1 MWLQDTGILIRLR
14 DSELK
19 APYKIPLPNVKPN
32 ESQLTIFQLA
42 TIFIF
47 ATTGI
52 VLSVF
57 IFLSELIIGRKITSK
72 SNREGERQR
81 TTDKPR
87 HIFIERNKKEKTR
100 GKQEGKDK
108 KKTEESDV
116 IRISGKVEIITPH
129 AGKNKRRQ
137 GMERG
142 RLGNEEI

>member
-72 SNREGERQR
+72 SSRPKSAREGERQR

-87 HIFIERNKKEKTR
+87 HIFIERNKKGKTR

-129 AGKNKRRQ
+129 A
-137 GMERG
+137 
-142 RLGNEEI
+142 

>member
-19 APYKIPLPNVKPN
+19 APYKIPLPNVKPK

-57 IFLSELIIGRKITSK
+57 IFLSELVIGRKITSK

-81 TTDKPR
+81 TTDKQI
-87 HIFIERNKKEKTR
+87 HIFIERNGKEKKR

-129 AGKNKRRQ
+129 AGD
-137 GMERG
+137 M
-142 RLGNEEI
+142 

>member
-57 IFLSELIIGRKITSK
+57 IFLSELVIGRKITSK

-81 TTDKPR
+81 TTDKQI
-87 HIFIERNKKEKTR
+87 HIFTERYMKEKKR

-116 IRISGKVEIITPH
+116 IRIPGKVEIITPH

>member
-19 APYKIPLPNVKPN
+19 APYKIPLPKVKPN

-42 TIFIF
+42 TIFTF

-57 IFLSELIIGRKITSK
+57 IFLCELVIGRKITPK
-72 SNREGERQR
+72 SSRPKSARDGERQR
-81 TTDKPR
+81 TTHIQS
-87 HIFIERNKKEKTR
+87 HIFIEKKR

-116 IRISGKVEIITPH
+116 IEISGKVEIITPH
-129 AGKNKRRQ
+129 AGKKSKRRK
-137 GMERG
+137 GME
-142 RLGNEEI
+142 